1 MTQKTMKTTLLM
13 AITADGKIAKNT
25 SHLAN
30 WTSGADKKMFVEKT
44 KSAGVIIMG
53 LTTYQTIGKPLP
65 GRLNIVLTPEPEKE
79 TPIPGSLEYTSQA
92 PEEILKNLKTRGYK
106 EAIIGGG
113 ATING
118 LFLKN
123 NLIDEIWL
131 TVEPKIFGEGLNLF
145 RGVDMDLNLE
155 LIDVIKLD
163 VNVVQLKYKVVK

>member
-1 MTQKTMKTTLLM
+1 M
-13 AITADGKIAKNT
+13 AITADGKIAENT
-25 SHLAN
+25 THFAN

-53 LTTYQTIGKPLP
+53 LTTYQTIGRPLP

-79 TPIPGSLEYTSQA
+79 QNIPDSLEYTSKT
-92 PEEILKNLKTRGYK
+92 PEEILVNLEKRGYK

-118 LFLKN
+118 LFLQK

-145 RGVDMDLNLE
+145 RGAEVDVNLE
-155 LIDVIKLD
+155 LIETVQLDKNVI
-163 VNVVQLKYKVVK
+163 QLKYKILK

>member
-1 MTQKTMKTTLLM
+1 MKTTLLM
-13 AITADGKIAKNT
+13 AITADGKIAKNST
-25 SHLAN
+25 HFAN

-65 GRLNIVLTPEPEKE
+65 GRLNLVLTPEPEKE
-79 TPIPGSLEYTSQA
+79 TSISGSLEYTSQT
-92 PEEILKNLKTRGYK
+92 PKEILENLEKRNFS

-118 LFLKN
+118 LFLKE

-131 TVEPKIFGEGLNLF
+131 TVEPKFLVKASIFFVE
-145 RGVDMDLNLE
+145 
-155 LIDVIKLD
+155 
-163 VNVVQLKYKVVK
+163 

>member
-1 MTQKTMKTTLLM
+1 M
-13 AITADGKIAKNT
+13 AITADGKIAKT
-25 SHLAN
+25 ADHFAN

-53 LTTYQTIGKPLP
+53 LTTYQTIGRPLP

-79 TPIPGSLEYTSQA
+79 QNIPESLEYTSQT
-92 PEEILKNLKTRGYK
+92 PEEILKNLGIRGYK

-131 TVEPKIFGEGLNLF
+131 TLEPKIFGEGIGLF
-145 RGVDMDLNLE
+145 RGADVNLNLE
-155 LIDVIKLD
+155 LIETVQLDKNVI
-163 VNVVQLKYKVVK
+163 QLKYRVIKQ

>member
-1 MTQKTMKTTLLM
+1 MPYNMKTTLLM
-13 AITADGKIAKNT
+13 AITADGKIAKSAN
-25 SHLAN
+25 HLAN

-65 GRLNIVLTPEPEKE
+65 GRLNVVLTPEPEKE
-79 TPIPGSLEYTSQA
+79 TSIPGSLEHTSALPQN
-92 PEEILKNLKTRGYK
+92 ILADLENRGYK

-123 NLIDEIWL
+123 NLLDEIWL
-131 TVEPKIFGEGLNLF
+131 TVEPKIFGEGISLFRDAEVNLNLQ
-145 RGVDMDLNLE
+145 
-155 LIDVIKLD
+155 LIEIVKLGE
-163 VNVVQLKYKVVK
+163 NVVQLKYRVIR

>member
-1 MTQKTMKTTLLM
+1 MKTTLLM
-13 AITADGKIAKNT
+13 AITADGKIAKSAN
-25 SHLAN
+25 HLAN

-53 LTTYQTIGKPLP
+53 LTTYQTIVKPLP

-79 TPIPGSLEYTSQA
+79 TSIPGSLEYTSALPQN
-92 PEEILKNLKTRGYK
+92 ILSDLEKRGYK
-106 EAIIGGG
+106 EAIVGGG

-123 NLIDEIWL
+123 NLLDEIWL

-145 RGVDMDLNLE
+145 RGVETDLNLE
-155 LIDVIKLD
+155 LLETVQLD
-163 VNVVQLKYKVVK
+163 KNVFQLKYKVIK

>member
-1 MTQKTMKTTLLM
+1 MKTTLLM
-13 AITADGKIAKNT
+13 AITADGKIAKSAN
-25 SHLAN
+25 HLAN

-79 TPIPGSLEYTSQA
+79 TSIPGSLEYTSALPQN
-92 PEEILKNLKTRGYK
+92 ILSDLEKRGYK
-106 EAIIGGG
+106 EAIVGGG

-123 NLIDEIWL
+123 NLLDEIWL

-145 RGVDMDLNLE
+145 RGVETDLNLE
-155 LIDVIKLD
+155 LLETVQLD
-163 VNVVQLKYKVVK
+163 KNVFQLKYKVIK

>member
-1 MTQKTMKTTLLM
+1 M
-13 AITADGKIAKNT
+13 AITADGKIAKSA
-25 SHLAN
+25 SHFAN

-53 LTTYQTIGKPLP
+53 LTTYQTIGRPLP

-79 TPIPGSLEYTSQA
+79 TSIPGSLEYTSQN
-92 PEEILKNLKTRGYK
+92 PKEILEDLEKRNFF

-118 LFLKN
+118 LFLKE
-123 NLIDEIWL
+123 NLVDEIWL

-145 RGVDMDLNLE
+145 RGVETDLNLE
-155 LIDVIKLD
+155 LLETVQLD
-163 VNVVQLKYKVVK
+163 KNVVQLKYRVIK